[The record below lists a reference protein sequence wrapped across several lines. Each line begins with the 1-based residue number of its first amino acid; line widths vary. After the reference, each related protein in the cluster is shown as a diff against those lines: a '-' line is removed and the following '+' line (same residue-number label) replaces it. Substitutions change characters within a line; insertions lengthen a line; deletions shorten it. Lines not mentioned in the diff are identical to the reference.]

1 MPTLNTKQKDNSMN
15 DRITIQKRGRSFAV
29 VDTNEELIVIA
40 EYRIGAETVRSMVTE
55 LRAQVNDRDTEIARQ
70 AVLIVQLES
79 NLKWAKSQL
88 EAAERTIEERA

>member
-1 MPTLNTKQKDNSMN
+1 
-15 DRITIQKRGRSFAV
+15 
-29 VDTNEELIVIA
+29 
-40 EYRIGAETVRSMVTE
+40 MVTE

>member
-1 MPTLNTKQKDNSMN
+1 MN

-88 EAAERTIEERA
+88 EERV